1 MSQNSASPLVDFS
14 ITQNIPVSDHVY
26 KYLTRLCGTDHI
38 VANRSSYV
46 GSLVLSLQGRNND
59 VRLSKKKYRKVF
71 KAEISECYYEK
82 TGMFITQ
89 QNAQLFNEQ
98 VDKKFRDELFRNML
112 MNRHLDEKLFLKSM
126 RSFLDFYGIT
136 EDDIK
141 IETLYRDFKRKKDE
155 LLVNFSLVSPA
166 GTKCETSQS
175 VP

>member
-1 MSQNSASPLVDFS
+1 MSQNPPTVDFS
-14 ITQNIPVSDHVY
+14 ITQNIPVADHVY
-26 KYLTRLCGTDHI
+26 KYLLRICGTDHI
-38 VANRSSYV
+38 FATRSTYI
-46 GSLVLSLQGRNND
+46 GSLVLSLQGRNQD
-59 VRLSKKKYRKVF
+59 VRLSKKKYSRIF

-98 VDKKFRDELFRNML
+98 VDKKFRDELFRMML
-112 MNRHLDEKLFLKSM
+112 MNRHLEEKLFLKTM
-126 RSFLDFYGIT
+126 RAYLDFYDIT

-155 LLVNFSLVSPA
+155 LLANFSLVSPA
-166 GTKCETSQS
+166 GTKCETSQF